1 MEFLVR
7 LRFEIILKSR
17 LEDSQM
23 SRTKQDAQVS
33 LSQHPDFQK
42 EVERLNY
49 TKEYMEDILRKSQE
63 DLLSANSKIK
73 ESMANVE
80 YLDSS
85 DSFMNILTNSRFF
98 ELARTQKE
106 SLEAVRQKPYF
117 ARIHFQR
124 PDEAEELLYI
134 GKTSLIHSETFEP
147 IIVDWRSPVANVYYD
162 GRLGDVTYRV
172 RDEEYSG
179 HLYSKRQYKI
189 EHGEL
194 LGFQDIDLTTN
205 DELLQD
211 ALSGKA
217 DVRLTEIVATIQQEQ
232 NEIIRAHLRQPIL
245 VQGAAGSGKT
255 TIALHRISYF
265 LYTMGEH
272 FNPEQLM
279 ILAPNRLFIEY
290 IADVLPELG
299 VDRICQTTYAD
310 YVQNTIG
317 IKLKLQNPNE
327 HLEQIIEGNLSLP
340 PFNIPKLKGSLQYK
354 EILDRLIRRHEL
366 KLASL
371 FDEDVY
377 IEKYKI
383 MHGSHL
389 KKLFLEEFA
398 YMPIEKRIERIKKI
412 IQTEVKRKSKAVLTS
427 LNARYDEMIGKA
439 LNGFRDPEKRKRNV
453 TKFIDERDARIP
465 KIKEEIKTTV
475 SSYTRRFEKAKIK
488 TMYRELLTDRV
499 LIREIAPEWSYE
511 EQELFIRSHAKEKWV
526 LEDLAALYYLHAK
539 IKGIK
544 EEWKMRVVF
553 IDEVQDYSLFQL
565 AALKEGLE
573 TDMFTMV
580 GDLAQGIHS
589 YRSLTEWESVQK
601 LFPRA
606 NYFTLQ
612 KSYRTTIEIM
622 EIANKIL
629 LKMDDDLPLVEPVV
643 RHGNPPTFL
652 QSDKF
657 SPSQIRE
664 IYDAIKTNG
673 HRSVALICKTTD
685 EANYYAE
692 MLLEN
697 EVEAELLTETS
708 VLGQTKL
715 LVLPSH
721 LAKGLEFDA
730 VIVAAFSFPYNDTS
744 IDRKLLY
751 VALTRAMHELYL
763 VGPSEHSFLL

>member
-1 MEFLVR
+1 
-7 LRFEIILKSR
+7 
-17 LEDSQM
+17 M
-23 SRTKQDAQVS
+23 SETKQNTRDSFS
-33 LSQHPDFQK
+33 LHPDYQK
-42 EVERLNY
+42 EVERLDY
-49 TKEYMEDILRKSQE
+49 TRNYMEDILRKSQE
-63 DLLSANSKIK
+63 DLLSANTKIK

-85 DSFMNILTNSRFF
+85 DSFINILTNSRFF

-124 PDEAEELLYI
+124 PEEAEEFLYI

-189 EHGEL
+189 EDGTL
-194 LGFQDIDLTTN
+194 LSFQDIDLTTN
-205 DELLQD
+205 DELLQE

-217 DVRLTEIVATIQQEQ
+217 DVRLTEIVATIQAEQ

-272 FNPEQLM
+272 FNPQQLM
-279 ILAPNRLFIEY
+279 ILAPNKLFIEY
-290 IADVLPELG
+290 IGEVLPELG
-299 VDRICQTTYAD
+299 VDRICQTTYAE
-310 YVQNTIG
+310 YVQNATG
-317 IKLKLQNPNE
+317 IKLKLQDPNE
-327 HLEQIIEGNLSLP
+327 LLEQIIEDNAPLP
-340 PFNIPKLKGSLQYK
+340 TFNIPKVKGSMEYK
-354 EILDRLIRRHEL
+354 TILDRYIKLHERN
-366 KLASL
+366 LASL
-371 FDEDVY
+371 FDEDVF
-377 IEKYKI
+377 IEKYRI
-383 MHGSHL
+383 MRGSHL
-389 KKLFLEEFA
+389 KKLFLEDFA
-398 YMPIEKRIERIKKI
+398 YMPIEKRLERIKKVV
-412 IQTEVKRKSKAVLTS
+412 QTEVKRKSKAVLDS

-453 TKFIDERDARIP
+453 TRFIDERDERIP
-465 KIKEEIKTTV
+465 KIKAEIKSTV
-475 SSYTRRFEKAKIK
+475 ANYMRRFEKVKIK
-488 TMYRELLTDRV
+488 TMYRNLLTDRV
-499 LIREIAPEWSYE
+499 LLRELAPEWSFE
-511 EQELFIRSHAKEKWV
+511 EQEKFIRTHAREKWA
-526 LEDLAALYYLHAK
+526 LEDLAAIYYLHAQ
-539 IKGIK
+539 IKGVK
-544 EEWKMRVVF
+544 DEWKMKVVF

-565 AALKEGLE
+565 AALKTGLE

-589 YRSLTEWESVQK
+589 YRSLTEWDSVLK

-622 EIANKIL
+622 EVANKVL
-629 LKMDDDLPLVEPVV
+629 SKMDENLPLVEPVV
-643 RHGNPPTFL
+643 RHGNPPTFV
-652 QSDKF
+652 QNDEF
-657 SPSQIRE
+657 NPSKIRE
-664 IYDAIKTNG
+664 IYEAIRKNG
-673 HRSVALICKTTD
+673 HRSIALICKTSD
-685 EANYYAE
+685 EAAYFAE
-692 MLLEN
+692 TLIEEN
-697 EVEAELLTETS
+697 LDVELLTETS
-708 VLGQTKL
+708 ELGQSKL

-730 VIVAAFSFPYNDTS
+730 VIVAAFSFPYNDTP

-763 VGPSEHSFLL
+763 VGPSEETFLLV

>member
-1 MEFLVR
+1 MTETKPNAQ
-7 LRFEIILKSR
+7 EIITS
-17 LEDSQM
+17 
-23 SRTKQDAQVS
+23 
-33 LSQHPDFQK
+33 HPDYTN
-42 EVERLNY
+42 EVERLAY
-49 TKEYMEDILRKSQE
+49 TKKYMEDILRKSQE
-63 DLLSANSKIK
+63 DLRSANSKIQ

-85 DSFMNILTNSRFF
+85 DSFINILTNSRFF

-106 SLEAVRQKPYF
+106 SLEAVKQKPYF
-117 ARIHFQR
+117 ARIRFQR
-124 PDEAEELLYI
+124 PNEAEEHLYI
-134 GKTSLIHSETFEP
+134 GKTSLIHSDTFEP

-189 EHGEL
+189 ENGEL
-194 LGFQDIDLTTN
+194 LNFQDIDLTTN
-205 DELLQD
+205 DELLQE

-279 ILAPNRLFIEY
+279 ILAPNKLFIEY
-290 IADVLPELG
+290 IGDVLPELG
-299 VDRICQTTYAD
+299 VDRICQTTFAE
-310 YVQNTIG
+310 YVQNATG
-317 IKLKLQNPNE
+317 INLKLQDPNE
-327 HLEQIIEGNLSLP
+327 QLEQLIEGAGDLP
-340 PFNIPKLKGSLQYK
+340 SFNIPKIKGSLQYK
-354 EILDRLIRRHEL
+354 EILDRYIKLHEQ
-366 KLASL
+366 KLAAL
-371 FDEDVY
+371 FEEDVY

-383 MHGSHL
+383 IRGSHL
-389 KKLFLEEFA
+389 KKLFLFEFS
-398 YMPIEKRIERIKKI
+398 YMPIEKRLERIKKV
-412 IQTEVKRKSKAVLTS
+412 IQTEIKRKSKAVLST
-427 LNARYDEMIGKA
+427 LNARYEEAIGKA

-453 TKFIDERDARIP
+453 TKLIDERDMRIP
-465 KIKEEIKTTV
+465 QIKSEIRSTV
-475 SSYTRRFEKAKIK
+475 STYMRSFQKVKIK
-488 TMYRELLTDRV
+488 TFYRALLTDRM
-499 LIREIAPEWSYE
+499 LIRELAPEWTYE
-511 EQELFIRSHAKEKWV
+511 EQEQFLKAHSKEKWA
-526 LEDLAALYYLHAK
+526 LEDLAAIFYLHAK

-544 EEWKMRVVF
+544 DEWKMRVVF

-565 AALKEGLE
+565 AALKTGLE

-589 YRSLTEWESVQK
+589 YRSLTEWDSVLK

-622 EIANKIL
+622 EVANKIL
-629 LKMDDDLPLVEPVV
+629 SKMEEDLPLVEPVV
-643 RHGNPPTFL
+643 RHGNKPTFV
-652 QSDKF
+652 QSQQFDAK
-657 SPSQIRE
+657 QIRE
-664 IYDAIKTNG
+664 IYESIKQNG
-673 HRSVALICKTTD
+673 HRSIALICKTSD
-685 EANYYAE
+685 EAVYYSE
-692 MLLEN
+692 ILNEN
-697 EVEAELLTETS
+697 DVEAELLTETS
-708 VLGQTKL
+708 ELGQSKL

-730 VIVAAFSFPYNDTS
+730 VIVVSYSIPYYDTA

-763 VGPSEHSFLL
+763 VGLSEESFLLA